1 MLQKCK
7 ETVNPVL
14 IIKNNAVK
22 VINDMF
28 LKSFVISF
36 VKLAYLNRIS
46 SEKNSRM
53 KIKLCCQMNLIFF
66 SFFVSKF

>member
-36 VKLAYLNRIS
+36 VKLD
-46 SEKNSRM
+46 
-53 KIKLCCQMNLIFF
+53 
-66 SFFVSKF
+66 